1 MHASTQHSSGMS
13 RPARP
18 CGRTGEAAGDAH
30 HRSAQVIRQALV
42 EGTTLRH
49 DVVRSSLLIVHHSQ
63 PHGRAERSDSGQICE
78 LTLISPHHPLP
89 TLGDFGV
96 FPAPMRA
103 ACAQVWLVLTSVRPL
118 RTLERATAA
127 WRGGGEAQEAACG
140 GSKSRDSC
148 DSDAFARPRAR
159 RALTGL
165 RGLDVRPCPTP
176 PGSSAGNVAGRCAA
190 LVVVC

>member
-1 MHASTQHSSGMS
+1 MHASTQQSSGMS

-78 LTLISPHHPLP
+78 FTLISPHHPLEIS
-89 TLGDFGV
+89 THLG
-96 FPAPMRA
+96 
-103 ACAQVWLVLTSVRPL
+103 
-118 RTLERATAA
+118 
-127 WRGGGEAQEAACG
+127 
-140 GSKSRDSC
+140 
-148 DSDAFARPRAR
+148 
-159 RALTGL
+159 
-165 RGLDVRPCPTP
+165 
-176 PGSSAGNVAGRCAA
+176 
-190 LVVVC
+190 